1 MEMKTSQRTV
11 HAKESSKQ
19 IIELESQQEH
29 CCLVPIKY
37 DVLNYFVRGMGE
49 K

>member
-11 HAKESSKQ
+11 HAKESPKQ
-19 IIELESQQEH
+19 IIELESQQEL
-29 CCLVPIKY
+29 CCLGPIKY
-37 DVLNYFVRGMGE
+37 DVLNYLVRGMRE